1 MSAASPAPAPAARG
15 RRRKLSRGEMVGVGL
30 LLTLVGLFVLG
41 GSLPTD
47 PGSLER
53 AAAITGVGIVAVWV
67 GGILLGRSGT
77 R

>member
-1 MSAASPAPAPAARG
+1 VAAPTPDPAPLPGR

-41 GSLPTD
+41 GTLPTD

-53 AAAITGVGIVAVWV
+53 AVAITAVGIVALWV